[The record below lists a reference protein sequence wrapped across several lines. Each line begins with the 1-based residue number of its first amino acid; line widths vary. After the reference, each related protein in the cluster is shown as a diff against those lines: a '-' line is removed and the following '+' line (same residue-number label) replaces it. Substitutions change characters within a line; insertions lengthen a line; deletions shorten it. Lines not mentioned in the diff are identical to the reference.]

1 MRYYATSRRLPAL
14 VAVAVLAAVLPALLG
29 VTIGFPD
36 VIGSGGGSIITMST
50 LTPYLL
56 AIALA
61 WALTARRT
69 HLSDNAFRRTEALD
83 SALLLILNL
92 LVLVL
97 VTVLPHG
104 DPATSRNTAL
114 LTGAAAVIISLSSP
128 AAASAAITFVVLFIV
143 TYGQSAPGSRFVRV
157 LQAPPSELIPV
168 AVAAVLLTVG
178 ALSLLKPAQER
189 TRPLLHRHGPR
200 RLIDHRR

>member
-14 VAVAVLAAVLPALLG
+14 GALAVVAAVLPALLG

-69 HLSDNAFRRTEALD
+69 HLSDHALRRTEALD
-83 SALLLILNL
+83 SAILLILNL
-92 LVLVL
+92 IVLLL
-97 VTVLPHG
+97 VTVLPNG

-114 LTGAAAVIISLSSP
+114 LTGATSVIISLSSP
-128 AAASAAITFVVLFIV
+128 AAASAAITFTVLFIV

-178 ALSLLKPAQER
+178 ALSLLKPSQES
-189 TRPLLHRHGPR
+189 TRPLLPSR
-200 RLIDHRR
+200 RTPNVN

>member
-1 MRYYATSRRLPAL
+1 MKYYVASRRMPAL
-14 VAVAVLAAVLPALLG
+14 GVLAVVAAVLPALLE

-69 HLSDNAFRRTEALD
+69 HLSDNALRRTEALD
-83 SALLLILNL
+83 AALLLILNL
-92 LVLVL
+92 VVLLL
-97 VTVLPHG
+97 VTALPNG
-104 DPATSRNTAL
+104 DLATSRNTAL
-114 LTGAAAVIISLSSP
+114 LTGAASVIVSFGSP
-128 AAASAAITFVVLFIV
+128 ASASAAITFMVLFIV

-157 LQAPPSELIPV
+157 LQAPPADLIPV

-178 ALSLLKPAQER
+178 ALSLLKPTHESQ
-189 TRPLLHRHGPR
+189 PLLATR
-200 RLIDHRR
+200 RNPKLN